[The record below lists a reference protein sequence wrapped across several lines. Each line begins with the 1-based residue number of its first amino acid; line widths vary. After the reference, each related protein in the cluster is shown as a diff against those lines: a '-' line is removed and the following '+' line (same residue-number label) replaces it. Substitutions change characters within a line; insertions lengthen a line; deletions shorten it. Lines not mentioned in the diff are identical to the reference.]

1 MVTHIFPLSRV
12 QEAFQLR
19 NHQVD
24 ASSSGKAGAA
34 LPVDVPG
41 AAEAIH
47 VLIDCQTKSREITV
61 LEPQTHAHAHA
72 GGARTCC

>member
-24 ASSSGKAGAA
+24 AHCGKEGAK

-47 VLIDCQTKSREITV
+47 VLIDCQRKDSEITV
-61 LEPQTHAHAHA
+61 IAPGTHAAHAHA
-72 GGARTCC
+72 SPSTCC